1 VADAGFFD
9 SNSTSAGK
17 LDTPSNGA
25 GGFTTGGSAGGFT
38 VSGSVGG
45 LAVDARSL
53 DLGDLGAGLAGVF
66 EFRTVVDRTP
76 PAATGEVDL
85 LIGGTQFAVSSGT
98 TIYMGAAADTTEA
111 EASVPVPALTATELF
126 VASSV
131 APGSGE
137 TFTFTLRKNGTATAV
152 VATISG
158 TSTTANASGSVLFAA
173 GDLFSVSLVTSSG
186 AATASA
192 SFSVKRQ
199 FAS

>member
-1 VADAGFFD
+1 MADAGFFD

-45 LAVDARSL
+45 LSVDARSL
-53 DLGDLGAGLAGVF
+53 DLGDLGAGLAG
-66 EFRTVVDRTP
+66 RTP

-158 TSTTANASGSVLFAA
+158 TSTTANASGSIIFAA